1 MKIKYC
7 KNCIIPE
14 TRPNTEID
22 TNGLCSGCTYYFNR
36 DQIDFWGVNMRI
48 QPLQAIVALN
58 QLNKLTYVRYLNG
71 SLN

>member
-14 TRPNTEID
+14 TRPNTEIG

-36 DQIDFWGVNMRI
+36 DQIDWKKREEEFFKIVN
-48 QPLQAIVALN
+48 
-58 QLNKLTYVRYLNG
+58 KYKKKKT
-71 SLN
+71 